1 MPLHSFVNPLP
12 DLRVR
17 HLLQF
22 DYPADYHARGCLPN
36 INIEAPGAEAMYGP
50 LGTPPKQQGH
60 PCIRERFPEAEDPRI
75 RPYQDQVLDI
85 DRPIQINH
93 TGRLSGSFVR
103 YIAHDPY
110 FSIVKVYVDPVAP
123 AGGPPIL
130 LNENRERLTPQ
141 TNAANVWYWNNPASR
156 NELMC
161 TAHIVIPN
169 PRAAGLRPEQV
180 YKLVCKWEF
189 WDYSG
194 QARERMPI
202 SGFDEA
208 VGFEVIQATENL

>member
-1 MPLHSFVNPLP
+1 MPLSSFVNPLP

-22 DYPADYHARGCLPN
+22 DYPADYHAPRCLPN
-36 INIEAPGAEAMYGP
+36 INVEAPGAEAIYGL
-50 LGTPPKQQGH
+50 LGTPPKEQGH
-60 PCIRERFPEAEDPRI
+60 PCIREQRPEAEDPRI

-93 TGRLSGSFVR
+93 TGRLSGSFVK

-110 FSIVKVYVDPVAP
+110 FSVVKIYVDPVAP
-123 AGGPPIL
+123 AGSPPI
-130 LNENRERLTPQ
+130 RLSQNQEKLKPQ
-141 TNAANVWYWNNPASR
+141 AQAPNVWYWNDPATR
-156 NELMC
+156 NELLY
-161 TAHIVIPN
+161 TAHVVIQN

-189 WDYSG
+189 WDESG
-194 QARERMPI
+194 QRRERMPI
-202 SGFDEA
+202 SGFNEA
-208 VGFEVIQATENL
+208 VAFEVIAATENM